1 MNLPLE
7 GDYIDIHTHDGSPRK
22 GIFILENL
30 MAHEGQQ
37 PDDRPG
43 IAYSIGIHPWF
54 LNDIS
59 ADEQLKII
67 DKVADNQLVYAI
79 GEAGFDKLRGPS
91 PDLQTRIFEAQ
102 VRISEN
108 KGKPL
113 IIHCVK
119 AWDELLAVRRT
130 SKAKLPWLIHGF
142 RGSPELALQ
151 LISRDIYL
159 SFWFDFVM
167 RPGSATLLHSLPHD
181 RIFLETDGSGTAIED
196 IYMKVASDIH
206 VTVNELKDIILGNFN
221 VLFHRPSVL

>member
-1 MNLPLE
+1 MNLPLK
-7 GDYIDIHTHDGSPRK
+7 GDFIDIHTHDGSAGK

-30 MAHEGQQ
+30 MAHEGRH
-37 PDDRPG
+37 PDHRQG

-59 ADEQLKII
+59 ADEQLGII
-67 DKVADNQLVYAI
+67 EKVAENQLIYAI
-79 GEAGFDKLRGPS
+79 GEAGFDKLKGPS
-91 PDLQTRIFEAQ
+91 LDLQTRIFEAQ

-108 KGKPL
+108 TGKPM

-119 AWDELLAVRRT
+119 AWDELLAARKT
-130 SKAKLPWLIHGF
+130 SKAKMPWLIHGF

-167 RPGSATLLHSLPHD
+167 RPESAELLHSLPHD
-181 RIFLETDGSGTAIED
+181 RIFLETDGSETSIED
-196 IYMKVASDIH
+196 IYRKVASDIH

-221 VLFHRPSVL
+221 ALFHRTSV